1 MLSEATLVRRLNDSP
16 NSILASLIIAGMASF
31 WILLRFRGNLD
42 SNRIIASTLH
52 RRLLILSSPLAASIL
67 YWAVQELEFTLSLAA
82 FLVFTLFLGG
92 LVSSFMYTIFR
103 DIPDD
108 QWRISISQ
116 FKAYTVLFQTFF
128 LILFK
133 SIKIPEP
140 YMLLLLTAPF
150 SLVAA
155 SLVSG
160 APISWATLKALDNL
174 IDASYGL
181 VKTPPRGSELI
192 MIAMGIGGLVLAKL
206 TILKTS
212 TQPIAELLVPYSLGY
227 IAGSFT
233 ASLSPSIYLAQIL
246 AVTTLAV
253 SSLVSPGNVG
263 IQLVLLGAALGYSE
277 IATILSVLEA
287 RPRSIR
293 RTMTLITIWVAAAA
307 FIGGLAVYMLGR
319 PVPVVGLV
327 LVGLGI
333 LVRIVSASRE
343 RRARWSRGDYLGEY
357 P

>member
-1 MLSEATLVRRLNDSP
+1 MLSEATLVRRLDNNP
-16 NSILASLIIAGMASF
+16 NGVLVSLVIAGMASF
-31 WILLRFRGNLD
+31 WIILRFRGSLD
-42 SNRIIASTLH
+42 SNPMIASALH
-52 RRLLILSSPLAASIL
+52 RRLLILSSPLAASGL
-67 YWAVQELEFTLSLAA
+67 YWAVQTLDFPMSLAA
-82 FLVFTLFLGG
+82 FLIFTLFLGG

-108 QWRISISQ
+108 QWRSSVSQ
-116 FKAYTVLFQTFF
+116 FKAYTVLFQTLF
-128 LILFK
+128 LVLFK
-133 SIKIPEP
+133 SIEAPEP
-140 YMLLLLTAPF
+140 YMLLLLIAPV

-160 APISWATLKALDNL
+160 APISWVTLRTLDNL

-192 MIAMGIGGLVLAKL
+192 MIAMGIGGLALAKL

-212 TQPIAELLVPYSLGY
+212 MQPVAELLVPYSLGY
-227 IAGSFT
+227 IAGSFA
-233 ASLSPSIYLAQIL
+233 ASLRPSIYLAQAL
-246 AVTTLAV
+246 AVITLAA
-253 SSLVSPGNVG
+253 SSLVSSADTG
-263 IQLVLLGAALGYSE
+263 IQLVLIGAALGYSE

-287 RPRSIR
+287 RPRSVR
-293 RTMTLITIWVAAAA
+293 RAMTLITIWVAAAA

-333 LVRIVSASRE
+333 LFRIVSASRE
-343 RRARWSRGDYLGEY
+343 RGARWSREY
-357 P
+357 